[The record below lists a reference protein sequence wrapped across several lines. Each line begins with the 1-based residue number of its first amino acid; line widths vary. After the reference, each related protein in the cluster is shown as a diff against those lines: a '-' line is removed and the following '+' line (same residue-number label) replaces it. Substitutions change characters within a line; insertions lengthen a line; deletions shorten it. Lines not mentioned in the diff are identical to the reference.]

1 METCNNISMCNNM
14 VSMEGYPVDLKV
26 SSSGPAGTDN
36 SDRMGV
42 YLYDDSQLYNN
53 RPVYQLDRGEEYLYY
68 NDGGY
73 WAIGPTVGGVLFGI
87 ATLQQGLLTPP
98 STGWRYADENDQWKN
113 DPQLTVSG

>member
-53 RPVYQLDRGEEYLYY
+53 RPVYQLERGGAYLYY
-68 NDGGY
+68 NESEY
-73 WAIGPTVGGVLFGI
+73 WVIGPTLLGGKIAI
-87 ATLQQGLLTPP
+87 ATLQKGLLTPP
-98 STGWRYADENDQWKN
+98 STGWQYIRDGQWKN